1 MQIPTRT
8 LTALGLV
15 LLLASPA
22 VAGDPGTVTLD
33 DLALGHP
40 LPLLGGGSTSLAGEL
55 GAPLLVNFWAT
66 WCKPCEKEMPFLEA
80 LDVRLRAAGGRVLA
94 VSIDRDAGKLRRHVD
109 RLDLGLTICHDGP
122 DGLVRRLDPGSIPY
136 TLLLDESGRVVHTM
150 VGTGPEQLADLDA
163 AVSGLLAGIGDRA
176 DTQREESR

>member
-1 MQIPTRT
+1 MRVPTRT
-8 LTALGLV
+8 LTALCLA
-15 LLLASPA
+15 LLFASPA
-22 VAGDPGTVTLD
+22 IAGDPGTVRLV

-40 LPLLGGGSTSLAGEL
+40 LPLLSGGSTSLAGEL

-94 VSIDRDAGKLRRHVD
+94 VSIDRDAGKLHRHVN
-109 RLDLGLTICHDGP
+109 RLGLGLTICHDGP
-122 DGLVRRLDPGSIPY
+122 DGLVSHLDPGSIPY

-150 VGTGPEQLADLDA
+150 AGTGPEQLADLDA
-163 AVSGLLAGIGDRA
+163 AVSGLLADFGERA
-176 DTQREESR
+176 DNQQEESR